1 MTAPPTI
8 YLLGC
13 DFLLPLLEPYA
24 TITPHPREADF
35 ILAANNGGESY
46 LQALRD
52 VRSSARPVAWW
63 TIEDPNGFETFFAEA
78 ALADYV
84 FTSDAACVPR
94 YRSALGHDRVFWLPL
109 ACSPAIH
116 HPAPLRDDA
125 AEFVLSA
132 NWYSNEARRWSVE
145 TVVEPL
151 RAAGRRLALFSYA
164 SFSWPAAYAPFWRGA
179 THYLTVGE
187 QYRHG
192 AVALGLNNQRSGL
205 DGRRHTVMT
214 SMRTFEALA
223 CGKPLLAAHSDAY
236 ARLGLGHGEHL
247 AVVRT
252 PQQTLEW
259 ADRLLGERGRRIAEA
274 GRRFV
279 LEHHTYRCR
288 LATIAEAIG
297 TGAVIGPCSPGAH
310 TSGSA
315 DAEPYEEQIARVS
328 ERLDVLG
335 LDGRMRAAVHA
346 LAQEHN
352 NGNMRYPELLALA
365 HAVLRFDWTLGQT
378 VCEIGTFHGV
388 TAAFLGRLSELA
400 SLPCHVLSID
410 SFESPYLERLPVP
423 AGPCFDTLATHGLLT
438 RRNSVIPM
446 RSDAAAAYV
455 PSGIG
460 LLLVDGADDYETCLE
475 DLASYVPKV
484 ACGGAIAVDDVWY
497 ASVRR
502 ACDDFPWSAYGCT
515 RDLALE
521 KIAFYRRAPQ

>member
-1 MTAPPTI
+1 M
-8 YLLGC
+8 LGGE
-13 DFLLPLLEPYA
+13 FLRPLLEPYA

-35 ILAANNGGESY
+35 ILAANNGEARY

-52 VRSSARPVAWW
+52 ARSSARPIAWW
-63 TIEDPNGFETFFAEA
+63 TIEDPNAFQTFFEEA
-78 ALADYV
+78 TLADYV

-109 ACSPAIH
+109 ACSPALH
-116 HPAPLRDDA
+116 RPAPLRDDA

-132 NWYSNEARRWSVE
+132 NWYSNEARRWGVE

-164 SFSWPAAYAPFWRGA
+164 SCSWPAEYAAFWRGA
-179 THYLTVGE
+179 TTYLTVSE

-205 DGRRHTVMT
+205 DGHRHTVMT

-247 AVVRT
+247 AAVRT
-252 PQQTLEW
+252 PRQALDW
-259 ADRLLGERGRRIAEA
+259 ADRLLGAHGRRIADA

-279 LEHHTYRCR
+279 LEHHTYGCR
-288 LATIAEAIG
+288 LATIVEAIR
-297 TGAVIGPCSPGAH
+297 TGQVAGPCSPREPASPAAH
-310 TSGSA
+310 ATT
-315 DAEPYEEQIARVS
+315 YEDQIVQAS
-328 ERLDVLG
+328 ERLDALG
-335 LDGRMRAAVHA
+335 IDEPLRTAVHA
-346 LAQEHN
+346 LAREHD

-365 HAVLRFDWTLGQT
+365 HAVLGFDWARGHT
-378 VCEIGTFHGV
+378 VCEIGTYHGV
-388 TAAFLGRLSELA
+388 TAAFLGRLGDLA

-410 SFESPYLERLPVP
+410 SFESPHLEGLPVP
-423 AGPCFDTLATHGLLT
+423 AAPCFDTLAKHGLLA
-438 RRNSVIPM
+438 RRNSMIPM
-446 RSDAAAAYV
+446 RSDAAAVYV

-460 LLLVDGADDYETCLE
+460 LLLVDGGHDYDTCLE

-484 ACGGAIAVDDVWY
+484 ASGGRIAVDDVWY
-497 ASVRR
+497 ASVRS

-515 RDLALE
+515 RELTLE
-521 KIAFYRRAPQ
+521 KMDVYRRTAP